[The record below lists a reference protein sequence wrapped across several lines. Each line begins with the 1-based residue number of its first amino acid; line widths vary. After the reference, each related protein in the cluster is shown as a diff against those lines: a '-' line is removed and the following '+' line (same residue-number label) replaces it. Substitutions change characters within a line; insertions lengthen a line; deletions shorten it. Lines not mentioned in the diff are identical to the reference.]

1 MDELL
6 KEVTEIRKE
15 LQNIRIILQSHTGIH
30 ATEQY
35 VNSKGQP
42 ATFTGDILIDDPELV
57 KAQIKAQIKD
67 LLSSDAT

>member
-1 MDELL
+1 MNELL

-35 VNSKGQP
+35 VNSKGHHCRKV
-42 ATFTGDILIDDPELV
+42 ANPELV
-57 KAQIKAQIKD
+57 KVQIKD
-67 LLSSDAT
+67 LRKLFGIDQ